1 MVVKSCA
8 AAEGMTQPEL
18 PASPSVSAN
27 STGAAL
33 CGARSA
39 ETLWTSIL
47 ARPPRRQS
55 GWIRPE
61 HKNTSLIPPLQ
72 TSWFKSTRSLHAH
85 LPPLSTLGCYSFY
98 LRTWRTLQRD
108 PGVLAGSLALG
119 RSWQGIYYKKKPKNQ
134 AAPWLPTLE
143 ARRESGR
150 GRSLQSDMSCT
161 KAHGQGSSSP
171 SLALASWYFLCVQE
185 KGCLER
191 TTFPTWPRV
200 DGTEMKPCISSL
212 GQCELTA
219 WYPKRNSATFF
230 HYQDPGIARY
240 ELAIVDKVPFSCSYV
255 CKLLCFVGEKKIIQL
270 YKHTFSSNLSF
281 SICISQH
288 CLFCS
293 LAACVNWVACSVSLT
308 GH

>member
-119 RSWQGIYYKKKPKNQ
+119 RSWQGMYYKKKKQKTKRLPDSPLWRLEGRVEEVGVFRAIWVALKHMVK
-134 AAPWLPTLE
+134 AHPPLPLHWLPDTSCVCKRKG
-143 ARRESGR
+143 AWRE
-150 GRSLQSDMSCT
+150 LLFLP
-161 KAHGQGSSSP
+161 GQG
-171 SLALASWYFLCVQE
+171 
-185 KGCLER
+185 
-191 TTFPTWPRV
+191 
-200 DGTEMKPCISSL
+200 
-212 GQCELTA
+212 
-219 WYPKRNSATFF
+219 
-230 HYQDPGIARY
+230 
-240 ELAIVDKVPFSCSYV
+240 
-255 CKLLCFVGEKKIIQL
+255 
-270 YKHTFSSNLSF
+270 
-281 SICISQH
+281 
-288 CLFCS
+288 
-293 LAACVNWVACSVSLT
+293 
-308 GH
+308 

>member
-1 MVVKSCA
+1 
-8 AAEGMTQPEL
+8 MTQLEL
-18 PASPSVSAN
+18 PVSPSVSAN
-27 STGAAL
+27 STGAVL

-85 LPPLSTLGCYSFY
+85 LPPPSTLGCDNLY

-119 RSWQGIYYKKKPKNQ
+119 RSWQGMYYKKQNKTKPSSSLT
-134 AAPWLPTLE
+134 PHSVE

-161 KAHGQGSSSP
+161 KAHGQGSFFP

-185 KGCLER
+185 KGYLER
-191 TTFPTWPRV
+191 TSFPTWPRV
-200 DGTEMKPCISSL
+200 DDRDETMYLFPGLVWANCLVPQKKFCNILSL
-212 GQCELTA
+212 SRA
-219 WYPKRNSATFF
+219 W
-230 HYQDPGIARY
+230 D
-240 ELAIVDKVPFSCSYV
+240 C
-255 CKLLCFVGEKKIIQL
+255 
-270 YKHTFSSNLSF
+270 
-281 SICISQH
+281 
-288 CLFCS
+288 
-293 LAACVNWVACSVSLT
+293 
-308 GH
+308 